1 MAEEDDVGPVLA
13 PLFEEQFH
21 PILGAIVM
29 AVRHEDAPVGN
40 PQEAL
45 EREQCTEVTVASH
58 GVEAHGRIRCAEGS
72 DVGLAIPAVE
82 HAGDLGMPAHRL
94 LQVGR
99 VTMRIG
105 DDQNVH
111 ARNKG
116 WIPACAEKHPSY
128 GNKVLGGMTE
138 GKWE

>member
-1 MAEEDDVGPVLA
+1 
-13 PLFEEQFH
+13 
-21 PILGAIVM
+21 
-29 AVRHEDAPVGN
+29 
-40 PQEAL
+40 
-45 EREQCTEVTVASH
+45 
-58 GVEAHGRIRCAEGS
+58 
-72 DVGLAIPAVE
+72 
-82 HAGDLGMPAHRL
+82 MPAHRL